1 MSARSKARKQAL
13 DLLYEADIRGGS
25 ALEFL
30 QSRDVVEDGPDAR
43 PIRDFTKELIGGIA
57 ENSRK
62 IDELITT
69 YAQGWDM
76 DRMPVLDRNI
86 LRLAI
91 FELLWSQSVPEA
103 VAISEALELAANFS
117 TEDSSKYINWVLSKV
132 LEIKPDLVL

>member
-1 MSARSKARKQAL
+1 NK
-13 DLLYEADIRGGS
+13 
-25 ALEFL
+25 
-30 QSRDVVEDGPDAR
+30 
-43 PIRDFTKELIGGIA
+43 
-57 ENSRK
+57 RK
-62 IDELITT
+62 IDELIAT

-91 FELLWSQSVPEA
+91 FELLWSQSVPEG

-117 TEDSSKYINWVLSKV
+117 TEDSSKYINGVLSKV

>member
-1 MSARSKARKQAL
+1 ME
-13 DLLYEADIRGGS
+13 YEARG
-25 ALEFL
+25 
-30 QSRDVVEDGPDAR
+30 
-43 PIRDFTKELIGGIA
+43 FTKELIDGI
-57 ENSRK
+57 ELNKRK
-62 IDELITT
+62 IDELIAT

-117 TEDSSKYINWVLSKV
+117 TEDSSKYINGVLSKV

>member
-1 MSARSKARKQAL
+1 MSSRSKARKAAL
-13 DLLYEADIRGGS
+13 DLLYESDIRKGS
-25 ALEFL
+25 AAELLSKRVTEM
-30 QSRDVVEDGPDAR
+30 EYEAR
-43 PIRDFTKELIGGIA
+43 EFTKELIDGI
-57 ENSRK
+57 ELHKRK
-62 IDELITT
+62 IDELIAT

-117 TEDSSKYINWVLSKV
+117 TEDSSKYINGVLGKV

>member
-1 MSARSKARKQAL
+1 MSSRSKARKAAL
-13 DLLYEADIRGGS
+13 DLLYESDIRKGS
-25 ALEFL
+25 ATELLSKRVTEM
-30 QSRDVVEDGPDAR
+30 EYEAR
-43 PIRDFTKELIGGIA
+43 EFTKELIDGI
-57 ENSRK
+57 ELNKRK
-62 IDELITT
+62 IDELIAT

-117 TEDSSKYINWVLSKV
+117 TEDSSKYINGVLGRV

>member
-1 MSARSKARKQAL
+1 
-13 DLLYEADIRGGS
+13 
-25 ALEFL
+25 
-30 QSRDVVEDGPDAR
+30 
-43 PIRDFTKELIGGIA
+43 
-57 ENSRK
+57 
-62 IDELITT
+62 
-69 YAQGWDM
+69 M

-117 TEDSSKYINWVLSKV
+117 TEDSSKYVNGVLGKV

>member
-1 MSARSKARKQAL
+1 MSSRSKARKAAL
-13 DLLYEADIRGGS
+13 DLLYESDIRKGS
-25 ALEFL
+25 ATELLSKRVTEM
-30 QSRDVVEDGPDAR
+30 EYEAR
-43 PIRDFTKELIGGIA
+43 EFTKELIDGI
-57 ENSRK
+57 ELNKRK
-62 IDELITT
+62 IDELIAT

-103 VAISEALELAANFS
+103 VAISEALELATNFS
-117 TEDSSKYINWVLSKV
+117 TEDSSKYINGVLGKV